1 MSTAAV
7 MCGGGLG
14 AYDLVRTLGR
24 AGIESAVFA
33 SHPGDVAFRSR
44 YTRRTLL
51 LPEFKEKNFQAIFD
65 RISAFRPA
73 GADRPVLFYLG
84 DSELM
89 FMSHFRDMLEPS
101 YRFLLPPL
109 AILEAVMSKVRFIDL
124 ARAAR
129 LPVPAARAFSD
140 VAELR
145 SVIDTLEMPCIVKP
159 AYNQDWFWESA
170 ELRSRFGE
178 YKEALRRFDSPR
190 ALLEFCAGLPRRP
203 AGFIVQSYIDGS
215 DELIASF
222 HGYLD
227 ERARCLAYFLTRE
240 IRTNPPHA
248 GDIAYCETFHDEGL
262 ARLSVECLGRIGFR
276 GIVKIDYKWD
286 ERARAYKML
295 EIEPHYQTCDL
306 LGAYAGVNLGLV
318 AYRHQRGEP
327 VEAHGG
333 YGGRVRLWHVSED
346 VKAYVRGYRKTRE
359 WTLVE
364 YLKSLAGE
372 KHYRVYDS
380 RDPLP
385 FLYSSLRHVRRKVAQ
400 LLLASLTRGGRARR
414 REEAPVPRSP

>member
-1 MSTAAV
+1 MSKAAV

-33 SHPGDVAFRSR
+33 SHPADLAFRSR

-51 LPEFKEKNFQAIFD
+51 LPTFREENFQEIFD
-65 RISAFRPA
+65 RIRAFSQA

-89 FMSHFRDMLEPS
+89 FMSRFRDMLEPW
-101 YRFLLPPL
+101 YRFLVPPPTIL
-109 AILEAVMSKVRFIDL
+109 AAVMSKVRFIGL
-124 ARAAR
+124 AREAR
-129 LPVPAARAFSD
+129 LPVPAAMAFSD
-140 VAELR
+140 VEELE
-145 SVIDTLEMPCIVKP
+145 SKIAALEMPCIVKP
-159 AYNQDWFWESA
+159 AYNQDWFWESE

-178 YKEALRRFDSPR
+178 YKEALRRFESPR

-203 AGFIVQSYIDGS
+203 AGFIVQSYIDGP
-215 DELIASF
+215 DERIASF

-227 ERARCLAYFLTRE
+227 EQSRCLAYFLTRE

-248 GDIAYCETFHDEGL
+248 GDFAYCETFHDEAL

-286 ERARAYKML
+286 ERAGAYKML
-295 EIEPHYQTCDL
+295 EIEPHYQTWDL

-318 AYRHQRGEP
+318 AYRHQRGER
-327 VEAHGG
+327 VEAHRS
-333 YGGRVRLWHVSED
+333 YGDGIRLWHVSED
-346 VKAYVRGYRKTRE
+346 LRAYLRGYRKTKE
-359 WTLVE
+359 WTFVK
-364 YLKSLAGE
+364 YVKSLQGR
-372 KHYRVYDS
+372 KHYRVYDP

-385 FLYSSLRHVRRKVAQ
+385 FLYSSLRYVGRKMAR
-400 LLLASLTRGGRARR
+400 LLHAS
-414 REEAPVPRSP
+414 